1 MALSLLRPAARYEID
16 AYLTDGRRLFRVV
29 EQLNPALDRPAL
41 LEDCL
46 TLELKAYRAKDLWDL
61 RLRTVRP

>member
-1 MALSLLRPAARYEID
+1 MGISLLEPKQRHEAG

-29 EQLNPALDRPAL
+29 EQLDPTLDRPAL

-46 TLELKAYRAKDLWDL
+46 TLELQAYGPGDLWDL
-61 RLRTVRP
+61 RLTKVRS